1 MSKSDSPK
9 IHPTAI
15 VHPEAKVHASCE
27 IGPFCTVGAEVKM
40 GANTRLISHVVMSG
54 RTTIGE
60 DNVFHPFGIIG
71 GLPQDL
77 KYAGEP
83 TELVIG
89 NKNTIRESVTL
100 NIGTK
105 GGGGVTRV
113 GDNNLIMAYVH
124 LGHDTLVGSNTVIA
138 NACQIAG
145 HVVIEDWAII
155 GGITGVSQFLRIG
168 AHCYIGGGSGIE
180 RNVPPFT
187 FGKGSTGNYENLGM
201 NLVGLKRRGFSDAA
215 ISALREV
222 DKLYIKDKS
231 LEKEIVLKKIEE
243 TLGAVPEVQ
252 QFVQFVRASEKGV
265 YR

>member
-1 MSKSDSPK
+1 MSKSAMK
-9 IHPTAI
+9 IHASAI
-15 VHPEAKVHASCE
+15 VHPDAQIHSSCE
-27 IGPFCTVGAEVKM
+27 IGPFCTVGPEVKM
-40 GANTRLISHVVMSG
+40 GEGNCLLSHVVIEG

-60 DNVFHPFGIIG
+60 GNVFHPFGIIG
-71 GLPQDL
+71 GAPQDL
-77 KYAGEP
+77 KYEGEP

-89 NKNTIRESVTL
+89 NRNTIRESVTL

-113 GDNNLIMAYVH
+113 GDSNLLMAYVH
-124 LGHDTLVGSNTVIA
+124 LGHDTVVGSNTVIA

-155 GGITGVSQFLRIG
+155 GGLCGVSQFLRIG
-168 AHCYIGGGSGIE
+168 AHCYVGGGSGVE

-187 FGKGSTGNYENLGM
+187 FGKGATGAYENLGM
-201 NLVGLKRRGFSDAA
+201 NLVGLKRRGFDDQA
-215 ISALREV
+215 ITALREV

-231 LEKEIVLKKIEE
+231 LEKEVVLRKIEE
-243 TLGAVPEVQ
+243 ALGTIPVVQ
-252 QFVQFVRASEKGV
+252 QFVKFVRASEKGV